1 MWPSRGWHG
10 AFDDNNNNGDN
21 DGGSDNDGGGDDDNS
36 VRPASPLTE
45 NSLYCESVHGLGD
58 EAGSQLSDEADDVD
72 WAAHSNNDY
81 TDNASDSDDGPED
94 RRARQA
100 GSNEH
105 TADDEDDEVEQE
117 QHTGA
122 AASRLKMAWD
132 KRCTC
137 GT

>member
-1 MWPSRGWHG
+1 VSPSGGWHG
-10 AFDDNNNNGDN
+10 AFDNDNNNGGGDN
-21 DGGSDNDGGGDDDNS
+21 DGGSDNGDDNS
-36 VRPASPLTE
+36 VRPASPLTD

-58 EAGSQLSDEADDVD
+58 EAGSIQLSDEADDVD

-94 RRARQA
+94 QRARQA
-100 GSNEH
+100 GSNEP
-105 TADDEDDEVEQE
+105 TANDEDDEVEQE

-122 AASRLKMAWD
+122 AASRLKMAWN